1 MSERGADSTR
11 SAQCDNDPDESQG
24 GLTTDIA
31 YPFRIDSTGR
41 TASSNAQRHIRDLIE
56 QVLFTIPGERVNRP
70 DFGCGIMQLIFAPNS
85 SELASATQFLVQGQ
99 LQQWLGE
106 LIQVEAVK
114 VESLD
119 SALNVTVQ
127 YRIRRTQELQ
137 LAQFSREV

>member
-1 MSERGADSTR
+1 
-11 SAQCDNDPDESQG
+11 
-24 GLTTDIA
+24 
-31 YPFRIDSTGR
+31 
-41 TASSNAQRHIRDLIE
+41 
-56 QVLFTIPGERVNRP
+56 
-70 DFGCGIMQLIFAPNS
+70 MQLIFAPNS

-114 VESLD
+114 VDSLD